1 MDNVMLIKEKR
12 EALGLTQRDLAT
24 RMGVVCS
31 TVTKWEKGSSY
42 PSVRQI
48 PLLSEVLGVP
58 IGDLFVSQPRACK
71 NDNTFEGA

>member
-12 EALGLTQRDLAT
+12 EALGITQGDLAM
-24 RMGVVCS
+24 RMGVVRS

-42 PSVRQI
+42 PSARQI

-58 IGDLFVSQPRACK
+58 IGDLFVRQPRDCL